1 MNYRMINNHVAE
13 ELSLSET
20 NTYLELA
27 KKSDYKTHKSVI
39 KQSTLSDL
47 VGLCE
52 NQLRE
57 HLNKMKDRGLILK
70 ERDEFY
76 INGHGGK
83 KCRYELIYDINLYY
97 NMPVHWVY
105 VDIGLLDKE
114 PISKELKAFLV
125 KAKICCY
132 NYTNYFEYSARE
144 MAQLVNLG
152 HSSVSKYIS
161 QAIKLGYIKKEKVG
175 KKTRYTLTRN
185 DIFII
190 PRETDIAVW
199 KGVYPEAMDEDDF
212 DERGH
217 YKNPPTINDTSRNP
231 PANPR
236 WG

>member
-20 NTYLELA
+20 YTYLILA
-27 KKSDYKTHKSVI
+27 LKSDYETYKSAI
-39 KQSTLSDL
+39 KQSTLSNM

-57 HLNKMKDRGLILK
+57 HLDKMKNRGLLLK
-70 ERDEFY
+70 VRDEFY

-83 KCRYELIYDINLYY
+83 KCRYELIYDINTYY

-105 VDIGLLDKE
+105 IDIGLLDKE

-144 MAQLVNLG
+144 MAPLVNLG

-161 QAIKLGYIKKEKVG
+161 QAIELGYIKKTVVG
-175 KKTRYTLTRN
+175 KRARYTLTRN

-199 KGVYPEAMDEDDF
+199 KGVYPEAMDENDF

-217 YKNPPTINDTSRNP
+217 YKNPPIIL
-231 PANPR
+231 
-236 WG
+236 

>member
-13 ELSLSET
+13 DLSLSET
-20 NTYLELA
+20 YTYMELA
-27 KKSDYKTHKSVI
+27 KKSDYKTHRSVI

-57 HLNKMKDRGLILK
+57 HLDKMKDRGLILK

-83 KCRYELIYDINLYY
+83 KCRYELIYDINGYY
-97 NMPVHWVY
+97 NTPEHWVY
-105 VDIGLLDKE
+105 VDVGLLDKE

-144 MAQLVNLG
+144 MAPLVNLG

-161 QAIKLGYIKKEKVG
+161 QAIKLGYIVKKKVG
-175 KKTRYTLTRN
+175 KKTRYTLTNN
-185 DIFII
+185 DVFII

-199 KGVYPEAMDEDDF
+199 KGVYPEAMDENDF

-217 YKNPPTINDTSRNP
+217 YKKPPTIL
-231 PANPR
+231 
-236 WG
+236 

>member
-13 ELSLSET
+13 DLSLSET
-20 NTYLELA
+20 YTYMELA
-27 KKSDYKTHKSVI
+27 KKSDYKTHRSVI

-52 NQLRE
+52 NQLRA
-57 HLNKMKDRGLILK
+57 HLDKMKDRGLILK

-83 KCRYELIYDINLYY
+83 KCRYELIYDINGYY
-97 NMPVHWVY
+97 NTPEHWVY
-105 VDIGLLDKE
+105 VDVGLLDKE

-144 MAQLVNLG
+144 MAPLVNLG

-161 QAIKLGYIKKEKVG
+161 QAIKLGYIERKKVG
-175 KKTRYTLTRN
+175 KKTRYILTSD

-199 KGVYPEAMDEDDF
+199 KGVYPEAMDENDF

-217 YKNPPTINDTSRNP
+217 YKNPPTLL
-231 PANPR
+231 
-236 WG
+236 

>member
-83 KCRYELIYDINLYY
+83 KCRYELIYDINLY
-97 NMPVHWVY
+97 
-105 VDIGLLDKE
+105 
-114 PISKELKAFLV
+114 
-125 KAKICCY
+125 
-132 NYTNYFEYSARE
+132 
-144 MAQLVNLG
+144 
-152 HSSVSKYIS
+152 
-161 QAIKLGYIKKEKVG
+161 
-175 KKTRYTLTRN
+175 
-185 DIFII
+185 
-190 PRETDIAVW
+190 
-199 KGVYPEAMDEDDF
+199 
-212 DERGH
+212 
-217 YKNPPTINDTSRNP
+217 
-231 PANPR
+231 
-236 WG
+236 

>member
-20 NTYLELA
+20 YTYLILA
-27 KKSDYKTHKSVI
+27 LKSDYETYKSTI

-52 NQLRE
+52 NKTRD
-57 HLNKMKDRGLILK
+57 HLDKMHDLGIIYKG
-70 ERDEFY
+70 RDDFY
-76 INGHGGK
+76 TNGHGGK
-83 KCRYELIYDINLYY
+83 KCKYKLLYDINGKH
-97 NMPVHWVY
+97 NTPEHWVY
-105 VDIGLLDKE
+105 IDIGLLDRE

-144 MAQLVNLG
+144 MAPLVNLG

-161 QAIKLGYIKKEKVG
+161 QAIKLGYIVKTEVG
-175 KKTRYTLTRN
+175 KKTRYTLTNN

-199 KGVYPEAMDEDDF
+199 KGVYPEAMDENDF

-217 YKNPPTINDTSRNP
+217 YKNPSTIL
-231 PANPR
+231 
-236 WG
+236 

>member
-13 ELSLSET
+13 DLSLSET
-20 NTYLELA
+20 YTYMELA
-27 KKSDYKTHKSVI
+27 KKSDYKTHRSVI

-57 HLNKMKDRGLILK
+57 HLDKMKDRGLILK

-83 KCRYELIYDINLYY
+83 KCKYELLYDINGYY
-97 NMPVHWVY
+97 KTPEHWVY
-105 VDIGLLDKE
+105 IDIGLLDKE

-144 MAQLVNLG
+144 MAPLVNLG

-161 QAIKLGYIKKEKVG
+161 QAIKLGYIVKKKVG
-175 KKTRYTLTRN
+175 KKTRYTLTNN

-199 KGVYPEAMDEDDF
+199 KGVYPEAMDENDF

-217 YKNPPTINDTSRNP
+217 YKNPPTIL
-231 PANPR
+231 
-236 WG
+236 

>member
-1 MNYRMINNHVAE
+1 
-13 ELSLSET
+13 
-20 NTYLELA
+20 
-27 KKSDYKTHKSVI
+27 
-39 KQSTLSDL
+39 
-47 VGLCE
+47 
-52 NQLRE
+52 
-57 HLNKMKDRGLILK
+57 
-70 ERDEFY
+70 
-76 INGHGGK
+76 
-83 KCRYELIYDINLYY
+83 
-97 NMPVHWVY
+97 
-105 VDIGLLDKE
+105 
-114 PISKELKAFLV
+114 
-125 KAKICCY
+125 
-132 NYTNYFEYSARE
+132 
-144 MAQLVNLG
+144 MAPLVNLG

>member
-1 MNYRMINNHVAE
+1 MINNHVAE

-144 MAQLVNLG
+144 MAPLVNLG

>member
-20 NTYLELA
+20 NTYMELA

-57 HLNKMKDRGLILK
+57 HLDKMKDIGLILK

-83 KCRYELIYDINLYY
+83 KCRYELIYDINAYY
-97 NMPVHWVY
+97 KTPEHWVY
-105 VDIGLLDKE
+105 VDVGLLDKE

-144 MAQLVNLG
+144 MAPLVNLG

-161 QAIKLGYIKKEKVG
+161 QAIKLGYIVRKKVG
-175 KKTRYTLTRN
+175 KKTRYILTRN

-199 KGVYPEAMDEDDF
+199 KGVYPEAMDENDF

-217 YKNPPTINDTSRNP
+217 YKKPPTLL
-231 PANPR
+231 
-236 WG
+236 

>member
-144 MAQLVNLG
+144 MAPLVNLG